1 MRQLWVLLI
10 FLSCFGAAGASELTP
25 QDRTVVAQADDRSK
39 APLAS
44 PGDAGRTVALLLA
57 VPEVTSL
64 SELAGKNIAIDEA
77 ASASNDEARRK
88 LEATV
93 NAKLAEGRA
102 KALDRLVNGE
112 VSAAVLTLAY
122 PETAEWSSEIAGFKV
137 FRIPL
142 VDRPL
147 MAGSAPAECRGVR
160 YAIGDASRFR
170 FRHRK
175 PEPKLSIP
183 RRSPSARKVREQMR
197 VATVI
202 AEHVMTLRDAEK
214 KASASPNTGEPS
226 VAIVVAGPEI
236 KSVSDLTG
244 KIIAIDD
251 KYLNSHARIQAAIV
265 VGGGDWQPAHHGRKH
280 GNGSAAQRQGAGR
293 RPDPGL
299 SGNRIFDDRRLQ
311 RFSRSARTPRVKRAC
326 SRCNQTPSTP
336 WKRVRFRSPS
346 R

>member
-1 MRQLWVLLI
+1 MVSRDVMRQLWVLLI
-10 FLSCFGAAGASELTP
+10 FLSCFGAAGASELTL
-25 QDRTVVAQADDRSK
+25 QDRTVVAQVDDRSK
-39 APLAS
+39 APAAS

-57 VPEVTSL
+57 VREVASL

-77 ASASNDEARRK
+77 APASNDEARRK

-93 NAKLAEGRA
+93 NAKLAEGRG

-147 MAGSAPAECRGVR
+147 VAGLTPADPAVSDTQSARIPLPSPEARAEVVDPGVV
-160 YAIGDASRFR
+160 AAT
-170 FRHRK
+170 
-175 PEPKLSIP
+175 
-183 RRSPSARKVREQMR
+183 RKVREQMR

-214 KASASPNTGEPS
+214 KALASPNSGGPS
-226 VAIVVAGPEI
+226 VAIVVASPEI

-265 VGGGDWQPAHHGRKH
+265 SAGAT
-280 GNGSAAQRQGAGR
+280 GSLLTAGESMAMDR
-293 RPDPGL
+293 LL
-299 SGNRIFDDRRLQ
+299 SGRAPAAVLTLVYPETG
-311 RFSRSARTPRVKRAC
+311 FSMIEGYSVFRV
-326 SRCNQTPSTP
+326 PL
-336 WKRVRFRSPS
+336 
-346 R
+346 

>member
-1 MRQLWVLLI
+1 MRQLWVLLV
-10 FLSCFGAAGASELTP
+10 FLSCFGAAGASELALR
-25 QDRTVVAQADDRSK
+25 DRTVVSQADDRSK
-39 APLAS
+39 APLTS
-44 PGDAGRTVALLLA
+44 PGDVGRTVALLLA

-64 SELAGKNIAIDEA
+64 SELTGKNIAIDDA
-77 ASASNDEARRK
+77 VSASNDEARRK

-93 NAKLAEGRA
+93 NAKLAEGGA
-102 KALDRLVNGE
+102 KALDRLVNRE

-142 VDRPL
+142 ADRPL
-147 MAGSAPAECRGVR
+147 MAAAPVDPAVSDTQSA
-160 YAIGDASRFR
+160 
-170 FRHRK
+170 
-175 PEPKLSIP
+175 
-183 RRSPSARKVREQMR
+183 RSPPSLPSPEARAEVVDPGAVSAARKVREQMR

-214 KASASPNTGEPS
+214 KASASPNNEGPS

-265 VGGGDWQPAHHGRKH
+265 
-280 GNGSAAQRQGAGR
+280 SAGATDSLLTAGESTAIDR
-293 RPDPGL
+293 LL
-299 SGNRIFDDRRLQ
+299 SGKAPAAVLTLVYPETGFSMIEGYSVFRVPLGMKGRL
-311 RFSRSARTPRVKRAC
+311 
-326 SRCNQTPSTP
+326 
-336 WKRVRFRSPS
+336 
-346 R
+346 

>member
-1 MRQLWVLLI
+1 MRQLWVLLV
-10 FLSCFGAAGASELTP
+10 FLSCFGAAGASELTL
-25 QDRTVVAQADDRSK
+25 QDRTVVSQADDRSK
-39 APLAS
+39 APMAS
-44 PGDAGRTVALLLA
+44 PGDTGRTVALLLA

-77 ASASNDEARRK
+77 APASNDEARRK

-102 KALDRLVNGE
+102 RALDRLVNGE

-147 MAGSAPAECRGVR
+147 VVGLAPADPAVSDTQSARIPLPSPEARAEVVDPGVV
-160 YAIGDASRFR
+160 AAT
-170 FRHRK
+170 
-175 PEPKLSIP
+175 
-183 RRSPSARKVREQMR
+183 RKVREQMR

-214 KASASPNTGEPS
+214 KALASPNSGAPS
-226 VAIVVAGPEI
+226 VAIVVASPEI

-265 VGGGDWQPAHHGRKH
+265 SAGGTDSLLTTGESMAMDRL
-280 GNGSAAQRQGAGR
+280 
-293 RPDPGL
+293 L
-299 SGNRIFDDRRLQ
+299 SGKAPAAVLTLVYPETG
-311 RFSRSARTPRVKRAC
+311 FSTIEGYSVFRV
-326 SRCNQTPSTP
+326 PL
-336 WKRVRFRSPS
+336 
-346 R
+346 

>member
-1 MRQLWVLLI
+1 MPQLWVLLI
-10 FLSCFGAAGASELTP
+10 FLSCFSAAHASELTL
-25 QDRTVVAQADDRSK
+25 QDRTVVAQVDDRSK
-39 APLAS
+39 PPLAS

-77 ASASNDEARRK
+77 APASSDEARRK
-88 LEATV
+88 FEATV

-102 KALDRLVNGE
+102 RALDRLVNGE

-122 PETAEWSSEIAGFKV
+122 PETAEWSAEIAGFKV

-147 MAGSAPAECRGVR
+147 VAGLAPADPAVSDTQSARIPPSLPSSEARAEVVDPGSA
-160 YAIGDASRFR
+160 
-170 FRHRK
+170 
-175 PEPKLSIP
+175 
-183 RRSPSARKVREQMR
+183 ARKVREQMR

-214 KASASPNTGEPS
+214 KALASPNGGEPS
-226 VAIVVAGPEI
+226 VAIVVASPEI

-251 KYLNSHARIQAAIV
+251 KYLNSHARIQAAIAAA
-265 VGGGDWQPAHHGRKH
+265 GAT
-280 GNGSAAQRQGAGR
+280 GSQLATGESMAMDRL
-293 RPDPGL
+293 L
-299 SGNRIFDDRRLQ
+299 SGKAPAAVLTLVYPETG
-311 RFSRSARTPRVKRAC
+311 FSTIEGYSVFRV
-326 SRCNQTPSTP
+326 PL
-336 WKRVRFRSPS
+336 
-346 R
+346 

>member
-10 FLSCFGAAGASELTP
+10 FLSCIGAAGASELRL
-25 QDRTVVAQADDRSK
+25 QDRTVVSQADDRSK

-64 SELAGKNIAIDEA
+64 SELAGKNIAIDDA
-77 ASASNDEARRK
+77 VSASNDEARRK

-93 NAKLAEGRA
+93 NAKLSEGRA
-102 KALDRLVNGE
+102 KALDRLVNRE

-142 VDRPL
+142 ADRAL
-147 MAGSAPAECRGVR
+147 MAGSAPVDPAVSDTQSARIPLSLPSPEARAEVVDPGAVS
-160 YAIGDASRFR
+160 A
-170 FRHRK
+170 
-175 PEPKLSIP
+175 
-183 RRSPSARKVREQMR
+183 ARKVREQMR

-214 KASASPNTGEPS
+214 KASASPNNEGPS

-265 VGGGDWQPAHHGRKH
+265 
-280 GNGSAAQRQGAGR
+280 SAGATDSLLTAGESTAIDR
-293 RPDPGL
+293 LL
-299 SGNRIFDDRRLQ
+299 SGKAPAAVLTLVYPETGFSMIEGYSVFRVPLGMKGRL
-311 RFSRSARTPRVKRAC
+311 
-326 SRCNQTPSTP
+326 
-336 WKRVRFRSPS
+336 
-346 R
+346 

>member
-1 MRQLWVLLI
+1 
-10 FLSCFGAAGASELTP
+10 
-25 QDRTVVAQADDRSK
+25 
-39 APLAS
+39 
-44 PGDAGRTVALLLA
+44 LA

-77 ASASNDEARRK
+77 APASNDEARRK

-102 KALDRLVNGE
+102 KALDRLVSGE

-122 PETAEWSSEIAGFKV
+122 PETAEWSAEIAGFKV

-147 MAGSAPAECRGVR
+147 VAGLAPADPAVSDTQSAR
-160 YAIGDASRFR
+160 
-170 FRHRK
+170 
-175 PEPKLSIP
+175 IP
-183 RRSPSARKVREQMR
+183 PSLPSSEARAEVVDPATRKVREQMR

-214 KASASPNTGEPS
+214 KALSSPNGGERS
-226 VAIVVAGPEI
+226 VAIVVASPEI

-251 KYLNSHARIQAAIV
+251 KYSNSNVRIHAAIE
-265 VGGGDWQPAHHGRKH
+265 
-280 GNGSAAQRQGAGR
+280 SAGATDSLLASGESTALDR
-293 RPDPGL
+293 LL
-299 SGNRIFDDRRLQ
+299 SGKTPAAVLTLVYPETG
-311 RFSRSARTPRVKRAC
+311 FSMIEGYSVFRVPLAAV
-326 SRCNQTPSTP
+326 Q
-336 WKRVRFRSPS
+336 PS

>member
-1 MRQLWVLLI
+1 MPQLWVLLI
-10 FLSCFGAAGASELTP
+10 FLSCFGAAHASELTL
-25 QDRTVVAQADDRSK
+25 QDRTVVAQVDDRSK
-39 APLAS
+39 PPLAS

-77 ASASNDEARRK
+77 ASASSDEARHK
-88 LEATV
+88 FEATV

-122 PETAEWSSEIAGFKV
+122 PETAEWSAEIAGFKV

-142 VDRPL
+142 VDRPV
-147 MAGSAPAECRGVR
+147 MAGSAPTDPAVS
-160 YAIGDASRFR
+160 DTQ
-170 FRHRK
+170 
-175 PEPKLSIP
+175 
-183 RRSPSARKVREQMR
+183 SARIPLSLPSSEARAGVVDRGAASNTGKVREQMR

-214 KASASPNTGEPS
+214 KALPSPNNGGPS
-226 VAIVVAGPEI
+226 VAIIVAGPEI

-251 KYLNSHARIQAAIV
+251 RYLNSHASIQTAIM
-265 VGGGDWQPAHHGRKH
+265 
-280 GNGSAAQRQGAGR
+280 SAGATDSLLTTGASMAMDR
-293 RPDPGL
+293 LL
-299 SGNRIFDDRRLQ
+299 SGKAPAAVLTLVYPETGFSMIEGYSVFRVPLENRG
-311 RFSRSARTPRVKRAC
+311 TKPRM
-326 SRCNQTPSTP
+326 
-336 WKRVRFRSPS
+336 
-346 R
+346 